1 MLKVIGK
8 FNQMKNTALND
19 RLLRDVQFQAFDE
32 LPREVRDAL
41 NYADIG
47 FSVKDILYLHH
58 YYKTGQADK
67 YKLVE
72 MIKQKEAFIIMTT
85 GLNGMKL

>member
-1 MLKVIGK
+1 
-8 FNQMKNTALND
+8 MKNTALND

-58 YYKTGQADK
+58 QYKTGQADK
-67 YKLVE
+67 YKLE
-72 MIKQKEAFIIMTT
+72 R
-85 GLNGMKL
+85 